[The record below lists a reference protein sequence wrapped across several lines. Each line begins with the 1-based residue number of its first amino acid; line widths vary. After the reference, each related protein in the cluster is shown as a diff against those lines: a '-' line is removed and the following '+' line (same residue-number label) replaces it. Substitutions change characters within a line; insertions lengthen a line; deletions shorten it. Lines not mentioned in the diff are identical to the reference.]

1 MTNPGRLADLKGT
14 PVLRSLP
21 FAPGRRLL
29 AALAAIG
36 LIGAAPATPP
46 PATLAPAARPV
57 ANSAAPVA
65 STAPATTPT
74 GAPLTQADLGAWLD
88 GMVPYALESG
98 DIAGMVITV
107 VKDGEVLLSRG
118 YGLADVARKLPMD
131 PDRSMMRIGSTSKL
145 FTWTA
150 VMQLVE
156 QGKIDLDRDVNDYLD
171 FRIDAPFGKKVTMRD
186 LMNHRAGFEEGVKD
200 LITFD
205 PVTVQ
210 DDETYL
216 KQHPRPMLFAPG
228 SVPGYSNY
236 GVTLAGYIVQRVSGE
251 PFDDYIARHI
261 FAPLGMQRST
271 FAQPIPKRFEAY
283 LAKGYATAKDEPS
296 PIELITTRPAGSMAT
311 TANDMARF
319 MIAHLQQG
327 EYRGQRILRA
337 ATVQQ
342 IQQPTQAVPP
352 GFATMAHGFFHDR
365 RNGRLVVGHG
375 GDTIVFHTEL
385 DLLPEENVGI
395 FYSFS
400 SRGTDD
406 HVYHTREMLIDGFLD
421 RYFPAPPAP
430 NLPTLASARK
440 DAARIAGR
448 YQTSRRVDHGFLAF
462 VYMMQ
467 QTVVTAHP
475 DGTISMP
482 SGVTGAEAKFREIG
496 PQLWQEVGDTHRI
509 MLTEVDGVKT
519 IVDSENP
526 VSVLQQASALRSAPV
541 NLTILGF
548 ALLVLLATLLVW
560 PIAVLVR
567 RSYGVAREDAAIV
580 NPKRWQR
587 GAAAV
592 GLVWLAGW
600 AAFLQPLLTADY
612 GFYATANDPI
622 VAAMQ
627 ISGFGLIAATLVAG
641 WACARLL
648 RSAASRKAR
657 IWSVLVVLALAG
669 LIWIGVL
676 GQLIG
681 LNLNY

>member
-1 MTNPGRLADLKGT
+1 MSPRRLLAALQTRKVK
-14 PVLRSLP
+14 PVPRSIP
-21 FAPGRRLL
+21 FAFGRRSL

-36 LIGAAPATPP
+36 LIAATPP
-46 PATLAPAARPV
+46 ADLAPAAGPTPKAATPV
-57 ANSAAPVA
+57 AADAAR
-65 STAPATTPT
+65 PAMPT
-74 GAPLTQADLGAWLD
+74 GAALTEADLGAWLD

-118 YGLADVARKLPMD
+118 YGLADVARKQPMD
-131 PDRSMMRIGSTSKL
+131 PDRSMVRIGSTSKL

-171 FRIDAPFGKKVTMRD
+171 FRIEQPFGKKVTMRD

-205 PVTVQ
+205 PKTVQ

-228 SVPGYSNY
+228 TVPGYSNY
-236 GVTLAGYIVQRVSGE
+236 GVTLAGYIVERVSGE
-251 PFDDYIARHI
+251 PFDDYIERHI
-261 FAPLGMQRST
+261 FAPLGMQHST
-271 FAQPIPKRFEAY
+271 FAQPVPKRFEPY
-283 LAKGYATAKDEPS
+283 LAKGYATTKDAPS

-311 TANDMARF
+311 TANDMAKF

-342 IQQPTQAVPP
+342 LQQPTQAVPP
-352 GFATMAHGFFHDR
+352 GFATMAHGFFHDT

-385 DLLPEENVGI
+385 DLLPQENVGI

-406 HVYHTREMLIDGFLD
+406 HVYRTREMLIDGFLD

-430 NLPTLASARK
+430 NLPTLASAK
-440 DAARIAGR
+440 TDAARIAGR

-482 SGVTGAEAKFREIG
+482 SGVTGAEATFREVG
-496 PQLWQEVGDTHRI
+496 PQLWQEVGDTHKV

-519 IVDSENP
+519 IIDSENP
-526 VSVLQQASALRSAPV
+526 VSVLLQASTLRSAPV

-548 ALLVLLATLLVW
+548 ALFVLLATLLVW

-580 NPKRWQR
+580 RPKRWQR

-592 GLVWLAGW
+592 GVVWLAAW
-600 AAFLQPLLTADY
+600 VAFLQPLLTANY
-612 GFYATANDPI
+612 GFYATANDPL
-622 VAAMQ
+622 VTVMQ
-627 ISGFGLIAATLVAG
+627 LSGFLVIAATLAAG
-641 WACARLL
+641 WACAKLW
-648 RSAASRKAR
+648 RSGASRKAR

-669 LIWIGVL
+669 LVWLGLI